1 MIDPNFRSIWFDRM
15 TVDQKLDFIQAA
27 VKISDSKGNTF
38 PLILA
43 SFQAEWLKQ
52 GPLFNDFRT
61 MTKFVNRIALKC
73 RNVGASYI
81 MIALEAVL
89 TAWLYDKVTIPF
101 IASTEDQT
109 KVLISSCLNLID
121 DLQFDVEL
129 KGGRKGQSMSE
140 IKFSNGS
147 RIKSFSSNPSGMRGT
162 RAMNVYL
169 DEFAHVSDDQGVY
182 DAVNYFI
189 QEGGQLSIMSTPYGK
204 QNLYWRIWS
213 DRKGYPPQNWYRID
227 IKPFSGDFDINI
239 SLKKQYEQ
247 GSIKLLVPWLNLEKT
262 DADRMADA
270 HNGYANFMQEM
281 LGIPLEEV
289 TSVISSALLDTVT
302 RDEFFVDSRVDGDQR
317 TFIMGVDYGASNNM
331 TAAVTAVFEGDRI
344 VVCGT
349 KQFSGNVDIQ
359 IDEIVSYVNMYSPS
373 YYFGDSTGLGG
384 KSFQDILSSKAVNV
398 GMIVGVDYTKK
409 EIAKPYGSNMN
420 NKEFM
425 INRALEL
432 FSRGKI
438 IVPNCFRELRL
449 QLLGVRKYVYE
460 NHIKYSGKDSLTKND
475 DLAMAFFQLV
485 LGYDLHFGMS
495 DLERVDSG
503 RVDWF
508 NRDSKAKLKKVNY
521 HEGGSVN
528 GSPIQ
533 KHVRRGGFSQ
543 FG

>member
-1 MIDPNFRSIWFDRM
+1 MWFNRLDS
-15 TVDQKLDFIQAA
+15 TQKIDFIQKA
-27 VKISDSKGNTF
+27 VNISDSKGNTF
-38 PLILA
+38 PLVLA
-43 SFQAEWLKQ
+43 DFQAEWLKK
-52 GPLFNDFRT
+52 GPLFSDFRLL
-61 MTKFVNRIALKC
+61 TKFQNRIALKC

-81 MIALEAVL
+81 MVSLEAVL

-109 KVLISSCLNLID
+109 KTLITSCINLITE
-121 DLQFDVEL
+121 LAFDVGL
-129 KGGRKGQSMSE
+129 KGGIKNQSKSE
-140 IKFSNGS
+140 ITFLNGS

-169 DEFAHVSDDQGVY
+169 DEFAHVTDDQGVY

-189 QEGGQLSIMSTPYGK
+189 QEGGQLSVMSTPYGK

-213 DRKGYPPQNWYRID
+213 DRLGYPPENWYRID
-227 IKPFSGDFDINI
+227 IKPFKGDFDINK
-239 SLKKQYEQ
+239 SLKKQHSE
-247 GSIKLLVPWLNLEKT
+247 GRIELLIPWLNLDKT

-289 TSVISSALLDTVT
+289 TSVISTALLDTVT
-302 RDEFFVDSRVDGDQR
+302 RDEFFVDSRIDDDQR
-317 TFIMGVDYGASNNM
+317 TFVMGVDYAATNNM
-331 TAAVTAVFEGDRI
+331 TAAVTALFEKDRL

-349 KQFSGNVDIQ
+349 KQFSGNVDVQ
-359 IDEIVSYVNMYSPS
+359 IDEIVSYTNLYSPS
-373 YYFGDSTGLGG
+373 YYYGDATGLGG
-384 KSFQDILSSKAVNV
+384 KSFQDILGAKANNI

-409 EIAKPYGSNMN
+409 DIAQRYGSNMN

-425 INRALEL
+425 INRCLEL
-432 FSRGKI
+432 FARGKI

-449 QLLGVRKYVYE
+449 QILGVRKYVYE
-460 NHIKYSGKDSLTKND
+460 NHVKYSGKDSLTKND

-485 LGYDLHFGMS
+485 LSYDMHFGMS

-503 RVDWF
+503 NVDWF
-508 NRDSKAKLKKVNY
+508 NRDSKPKTKKAQY
-521 HEGGSVN
+521 FEGGSVN
-528 GSPIQ
+528 NKLVDGN
-533 KHVRRGGFSQ
+533 VRRGGFSQ